1 MICEL
6 IFTGTEL
13 LLGQILNTNAQ
24 VIEQELSALGID
36 VYHQIT
42 VGDNLQRCAA
52 AIQQA
57 AGRADLIIVG
67 GGLGP
72 TEDDISREALA
83 EACRL
88 SLVQD
93 EHALAAVRRF
103 FDRRGTPYTANNL
116 KQALVPA
123 GGKMIDNPIGTAP
136 GIWLEQAGKIY
147 ILLPG
152 PPMEFNKMV
161 KEQIVPF
168 LRGRLGD
175 QVGVIKS
182 KVLKCCGI
190 GESLLDEQLRD
201 LLKSTNPT
209 LAPTAKFG
217 EIHLRITA
225 KTLEASLAG
234 EMIADMENKVCAR
247 LGSYIYG
254 SDEDTLPGAVTR
266 LLRVQGQTV
275 AVAENFTGGYLSYDL
290 STAGGGEDTF
300 VAGLVFKDHRRLQ
313 GKVGLMLGEV
323 PSDVEAGAGHMAV
336 MVRKQFGSDIG
347 LAVAVESGEAGR
359 FQVAEYNFY
368 LAGDFNGQLMLSKVT
383 WSGEREVMA
392 RFAATMAMI
401 RLWRYLKHGLPFDA
415 P

>member
-1 MICEL
+1 MISEI

-88 SLVQD
+88 DLVQD
-93 EHALAAVRRF
+93 EQALAMVMRF
-103 FDRRGTPYTANNL
+103 FDRRGIPYTSNNL

-123 GGKMIDNPIGTAP
+123 GGQAIDNPIGTAP
-136 GIWLEQAGKIY
+136 GIILEQAGKIY
-147 ILLPG
+147 LLLPG
-152 PPMEFNKMV
+152 PPMEFNMMV
-161 KEQIVPF
+161 KEQVIPF
-168 LRGRLGD
+168 LRGKLAG

-190 GESLLDEQLRD
+190 GEALLDEKLGD

-209 LAPTAKFG
+209 LAPTAKFA

-225 KTLEASLAG
+225 KTREAGLAG
-234 EMIADMENKVCAR
+234 EMIAAMESRVHERIGAHIF
-247 LGSYIYG
+247 GA
-254 SDEDTLPGAVTR
+254 DEDTLPGAVTR
-266 LLRVQGQTV
+266 LLREQGQTI

-290 STAGGGEDTF
+290 SSAAGGEDTF
-300 VAGLVFKDHRRLQ
+300 VAGLVCRDYRRLQ
-313 GKVGLMLGEV
+313 GKAGLVLGEV
-323 PSDVEAGAGHMAV
+323 PLSAEAKAGHMAA
-336 MVRKQFGSDIG
+336 MVREQFGSDIG
-347 LAVAVESGEAGR
+347 LAVAVESGEAAR
-359 FQVAEYNFY
+359 FKVAEYNFY
-368 LAGDFNGQLMLSKVT
+368 LAGDFNGERMLSKVT
-383 WSGEREVMA
+383 WSGEREAMT
-392 RFAATMAMI
+392 RWAATMAMV

-415 P
+415 Q